1 MGEVENFLTAS
12 EKLYNHLINTPTEDK
27 RDEFI
32 EQINILL
39 DVREQCIEEIN
50 VKSPLSLKEYDLYE
64 TLLKLDQGII
74 KELEKVMTLI
84 KTDIKSL
91 QQKKRHES
99 SYTNP
104 YAATQTMDGMYFDN
118 KK

>member
-1 MGEVENFLTAS
+1 MGQVEDFLTAS
-12 EKLYNHLINTPTEDK
+12 QNLYNHLLNTPTEEN
-27 RDEFI
+27 RDEHI
-32 EQINILL
+32 EQINMLL
-39 DVREQCIEEIN
+39 DVREQSIEGISS
-50 VKSPLSLKEYDLYE
+50 KSTLDIKSHELYE
-64 TLLKLDQGII
+64 TLLKLDKGIVT
-74 KELEKVMTLI
+74 ELEKVMTSI

>member
-12 EKLYNHLINTPTEDK
+12 VNLYKHLTNTPSEEN

-32 EQINILL
+32 EQINSLL
-39 DVREQCIEEIN
+39 NVREQCIVEI
-50 VKSPLSLKEYDLYE
+50 KSNSSLDIKNHELYE
-64 TLLKLDQGII
+64 TLLKLDQGIV
-74 KELEKVMTLI
+74 KELENVMILI

>member
-1 MGEVENFLTAS
+1 MAEVENFLTAS
-12 EKLYNHLINTPTEDK
+12 VNLYKHLTHRPTDED

-32 EQINILL
+32 EQINMLL
-39 DVREQCIEEIN
+39 EDREQSIKEI
-50 VKSPLSLKEYDLYE
+50 SSRTSLDIKNHELYE

-74 KELEKVMTLI
+74 KELEKVMALI

-91 QQKKRHES
+91 QQKKRHEG